1 LVDLWNAMGL
11 EGRRAII
18 VHHDDLG
25 ITEAQAR
32 AYRALH
38 FPTASVMLPAPW
50 APLIR
55 EGDLGVHLTLT
66 SEWESP
72 RLRPLSPGPS
82 LRDPEG
88 YFWPTLASAWEHID
102 VGEAAAEMRAQVAAA
117 LALRLDITHL
127 DTHMGAVLRPDI
139 ARAYHQ
145 LALEHRLPAML
156 PHEQDHDRLPAPFRD
171 GLVELISASPLPKVK
186 LVDGYTVAAAD
197 RRAWYLDTL
206 SKLPPGV
213 YHLIH
218 HAAEPTPEG
227 RALPDWQGRQ
237 ADLEALLD
245 PEVRGVLGEF
255 TLLTYREIRD
265 AMRRYL

>member
-1 LVDLWNAMGL
+1 MDLWNLMGL
-11 EGRRAII
+11 DGRRAII

-32 AYRALH
+32 AYRALG
-38 FPTASVMLPAPW
+38 FPTASVMLPAAW

-66 SEWESP
+66 SEWQSP
-72 RLRPLSPGPS
+72 RLRPLTAGPS

-88 YFWPTLASAWEHID
+88 YFWPTLAAAWQHID
-102 VGEAAAEMRAQVAAA
+102 ADDAAAEMRAQIEAAQ
-117 LALRLDITHL
+117 LLRMDISHL

-139 ARAYHQ
+139 AMAYHL
-145 LALEHRLPAML
+145 LALEHRLPALL
-156 PHEQDHDRLPAPFRD
+156 PHDEEYDRLPAPFRE
-171 GLVELISASPLPKVK
+171 GLAELLSASPLPKVRMI
-186 LVDGYTVAAAD
+186 DGYHVPPAD
-197 RRAWYLDTL
+197 RRDWYLDTL
-206 SKLPPGV
+206 SKLGPGV

-227 RALPDWQGRQ
+227 QALPDWQGRQ

-245 PEVRGVLGEF
+245 PEVRRVLGEY